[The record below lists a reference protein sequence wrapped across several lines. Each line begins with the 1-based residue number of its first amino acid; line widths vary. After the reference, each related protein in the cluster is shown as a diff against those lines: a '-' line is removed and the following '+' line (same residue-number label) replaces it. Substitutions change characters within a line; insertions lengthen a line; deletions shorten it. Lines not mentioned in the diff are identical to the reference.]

1 MNPLVRLSTIMR
13 RLLGTLLSAPL
24 MLASLAVHA
33 EQASADAQPA
43 AAQSPSAGAQPAAQ
57 PPAAPAP
64 ARTPESKE
72 QLERRLASVATLI
85 EQSSAARQIEASGN
99 AEAQAARAAAR
110 ALRQQAQTAHEQGHD
125 AEASGLLDQAARQL
139 IVAARLAAPEQVTA
153 AKQQRDFD
161 NRMESV
167 QALLTAQKRISTEK
181 GLGAKG
187 QADSNALEQKRQSA
201 AALAAG
207 GKLEQARTQL
217 DEVYL
222 TTKLSIEQM
231 RNGDTLVR
239 SLQFANKEEEWHYEV
254 DRNDTHKMLITLL
267 LAEKRAGN
275 PGLDGMVQKYL
286 ETAAALRGQADAS
299 AKGKDYEGAIKQLE
313 DATRELVRAIRS
325 AGVYIPG

>member
-1 MNPLVRLSTIMR
+1 MSNRRPPAAGGRLR
-13 RLLGTLLSAPL
+13 RLLRTMLSAPL
-24 MLASLAVHA
+24 MLLPLAALA
-33 EQASADAQPA
+33 EQAPA
-43 AAQSPSAGAQPAAQ
+43 AAPATAQ
-57 PPAAPAP
+57 PPQRA
-64 ARTPESKE
+64 PESKE

-99 AEAQAARAAAR
+99 AEALAARQAAR
-110 ALRQQAQTAHEQGHD
+110 ALREQALAAHGQGRD
-125 AEASGLLDQAARQL
+125 AEASALLDQAARQL

-167 QALLTAQKRISTEK
+167 QALLTAQQRISAEK

-187 QADSNALEQKRQSA
+187 QADSRALEQKRQGA
-201 AALAAG
+201 AALAAA
-207 GKLEQARTQL
+207 GKLEQARSLL

-239 SLQFANKEEEWHYEV
+239 SLQFASKEEEWHYEV
-254 DRNDTHKMLITLL
+254 DRNDTHKMLIALL
-267 LAEKRAGN
+267 LAEKRAAN
-275 PGLDGMVQKYL
+275 ASLDGMVQQYL
-286 ETAAALRGQADAS
+286 DTAAGLREQADAS
-299 AKGKDYEGAIKQLE
+299 ARSKDFAGAIERLE
-313 DATRELVRAIRS
+313 QSTRELVRAIRS